1 MTSKIYLERKIKKW
15 RSTYTQPILTTS
27 QKPIDTQKPERN
39 KATKRVKGIRLWKKK
54 NKTDEIIL

>member
-27 QKPIDTQKPERN
+27 QKPIDTQKPERK
-39 KATKRVKGIRLWKKK
+39 KATKRVKGIRL
-54 NKTDEIIL
+54 